1 MAALFALITNYGL
14 MALKML
20 IVVVG
25 GVCAHFLLQRSLDLL
40 VHKRFLS
47 EPLAMPLRGVVR
59 GSMVVVVVLVCLQLV
74 GVRVTSLW
82 AALLTL
88 AAMLAGGFV
97 ALSSVLSNLLCTAL
111 LLIFAPFRIG
121 DEIEIIEA
129 TGGGQGL
136 RGRVVN
142 LNILYATIERQ
153 ARDRAGSAVVY
164 VPNTLFFQK
173 TIRCWGGRHP

>member
-1 MAALFALITNYGL
+1 MAALSAPTTHYGL
-14 MALKML
+14 IALKML
-20 IVVVG
+20 IVIVV
-25 GVCAHFLLQRSLDLL
+25 GVCAHFLLQRSLDVL
-40 VHKRFLS
+40 VHKRSLS
-47 EPLAMPLRGVVR
+47 EPLAVPLRGVVR
-59 GSMVVVVVLVCLQLV
+59 GSVVLVVILVCLQLI

-82 AALLTL
+82 AGLLTF
-88 AAMLAGGFV
+88 AAMVAGGFV

-129 TGGGQGL
+129 TGGQQGL

-142 LNILYATIERQ
+142 LNILYTTIERQ
-153 ARDRAGSAVVY
+153 ARDRAGGGVVY

-173 TIRCWGGRHP
+173 TIRRWGGIHP